1 MFAPS
6 NWLPRILLDDAESE
20 EEKQE
25 LELLRAKYSLD
36 DIGDWG
42 ARRPVAISNRLFA
55 LGQAFFDLL
64 CSARG
69 REVIVDAGFA
79 PVD

>member
-6 NWLPRILLDDAESE
+6 NLLPRILLDDAESE

-36 DIGDWG
+36 AIGDWG

-55 LGQAFFDLL
+55 LGQAFFRVKQVWEKEESIPAANSVL
-64 CSARG
+64 S
-69 REVIVDAGFA
+69 
-79 PVD
+79 